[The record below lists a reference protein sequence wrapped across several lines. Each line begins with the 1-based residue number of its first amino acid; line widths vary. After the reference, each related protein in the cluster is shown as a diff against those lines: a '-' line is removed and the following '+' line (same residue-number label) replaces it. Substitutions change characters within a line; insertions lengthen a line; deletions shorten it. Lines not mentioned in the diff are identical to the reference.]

1 MNELF
6 YNISEK
12 NKEKLLTYLE
22 AVTYKYAKNKRILN
36 NLISNNFICIIL
48 KGSIEITR
56 IDVEGNKRLIDSY
69 ETNSLFCSLSY
80 SFKNE
85 ETEITT
91 KEETKIIIIDF
102 NSIINM
108 NENKFSSYNTFLKN
122 LTIIL
127 SKIIVKSNER
137 IEVLSNKSIRDKLLD
152 YFKIQSK
159 KNNSKVIYLPVSY
172 TELADYLAVNRSA
185 LSREIKNLKDDGLIE
200 TRGRRIKL
208 LYYLS

>member
-108 NENKFSSYNTFLKN
+108 NENKLSIYNTFLKN

-127 SKIIVKSNER
+127 TKIIVKSNER

>member
-36 NLISNNFICIIL
+36 NLIINNFICIIL

-108 NENKFSSYNTFLKN
+108 NENKLSIYNTFLKN

>member
-56 IDVEGNKRLIDSY
+56 IDLEGNKRLIDSY

-108 NENKFSSYNTFLKN
+108 NENKLSIYNTFLKN

>member
-69 ETNSLFCSLSY
+69 ETNNLFCSLSY

-91 KEETKIIIIDF
+91 KEETKVIIIDF

-108 NENKFSSYNTFLKN
+108 NENKLSIYNTFLKN

-185 LSREIKNLKDDGLIE
+185 LSREIKNLKEDGLIE

>member
-12 NKEKLLTYLE
+12 NREKLLTYLE

-56 IDVEGNKRLIDSY
+56 IDVEGNKRLIDNY

-91 KEETKIIIIDF
+91 KEETKVIIIDF

-108 NENKFSSYNTFLKN
+108 NENKLSIYNTFLKN

>member
-108 NENKFSSYNTFLKN
+108 NENKLSIYNTFLKN

-208 LYYLS
+208 LYYLG

>member
-91 KEETKIIIIDF
+91 KEETKIII
-102 NSIINM
+102 
-108 NENKFSSYNTFLKN
+108 NENKLSIYNTFLKN

>member
-1 MNELF
+1 MDELF
-6 YNISEK
+6 KNIDNK
-12 NKEKLLTYLE
+12 NREKLLVLLE
-22 AVTYKYAKNKRILN
+22 AVSYKYPKNKRILN
-36 NLISNNFICIIL
+36 NVISNNFICII
-48 KGSIEITR
+48 IEGIIQITK
-56 IDVEGNKRLIDSY
+56 IDVEGNKSLIDSY

-80 SFKNE
+80 TFNE
-85 ETEITT
+85 EIEIIT
-91 KEETKIIIIDF
+91 KEETKVLIIDF
-102 NSIINM
+102 NSILNINL
-108 NENKFSSYNTFLKN
+108 NKFYNIFLKN

-152 YFKIQSK
+152 YFKIESK
-159 KNNSKVIYLPVSY
+159 KNNSKVIYLPFSY

-185 LSREIKNLKDDGLIE
+185 LSREVKNLKDDGLIE

>member
-22 AVTYKYAKNKRILN
+22 AVTYKYAKNKRVLN

>member
-22 AVTYKYAKNKRILN
+22 AVTYKYSKNKRILN

-108 NENKFSSYNTFLKN
+108 NENKLSIYNTFLKN

>member
-1 MNELF
+1 MDELF
-6 YNISEK
+6 KNIEGK
-12 NKEKLLTYLE
+12 NREKLLTYLE
-22 AVTYKYAKNKRILN
+22 AVTYKYPKNKRILN
-36 NLISNNFICIIL
+36 NLVSNNFICIIL
-48 KGSIEITR
+48 EGNIEITR
-56 IDVEGNKRLIDSY
+56 IDVEGNKSLIDSY

-85 ETEITT
+85 EIEVTT
-91 KEETKIIIIDF
+91 KEETKVIIIDF

-108 NENKFSSYNTFLKN
+108 NENKLSIYNTFLKN

-127 SKIIVKSNER
+127 SKIIVNSNER

-172 TELADYLAVNRSA
+172 TELAVYLAVNRSA

>member
-102 NSIINM
+102 NSIMNM
-108 NENKFSSYNTFLKN
+108 NENKLSIYNTFLKN

>member
-12 NKEKLLTYLE
+12 NREKLLTYLE

-108 NENKFSSYNTFLKN
+108 NENKLSIYNTFLKN

>member
-1 MNELF
+1 MDELF
-6 YNISEK
+6 KNIEGK
-12 NKEKLLTYLE
+12 NREKLLTYLE
-22 AVTYKYAKNKRILN
+22 AVTYKYPKNKRILN
-36 NLISNNFICIIL
+36 NLVSNNFICIIL
-48 KGSIEITR
+48 EGNIEITR
-56 IDVEGNKRLIDSY
+56 IDVEGNKSLIDSY

-85 ETEITT
+85 EIEVTT
-91 KEETKIIIIDF
+91 KEETKVIIIDF

-108 NENKFSSYNTFLKN
+108 NENKLSIYNTFLKN

-127 SKIIVKSNER
+127 SKIIVNSNER

>member
-108 NENKFSSYNTFLKN
+108 NENKLSIYNTFLKN

>member
-12 NKEKLLTYLE
+12 NREKLLTYLE

-69 ETNSLFCSLSY
+69 ETNNLFCSLSY

-91 KEETKIIIIDF
+91 KEETKVIIIDF

-108 NENKFSSYNTFLKN
+108 NENKLSIYNTFLKN

>member
-12 NKEKLLTYLE
+12 NREKLLTYLE

-69 ETNSLFCSLSY
+69 ETNNLFCSLSY

-91 KEETKIIIIDF
+91 KEETKVIIIDF

-108 NENKFSSYNTFLKN
+108 NENKLSIYNTFLKN

-185 LSREIKNLKDDGLIE
+185 LSREIKNLKEDGLIE

>member
-102 NSIINM
+102 NSIMNM
-108 NENKFSSYNTFLKN
+108 NENKLSIYNTFLKN

-137 IEVLSNKSIRDKLLD
+137 IEDLSNKSIRDKLLD

>member
-108 NENKFSSYNTFLKN
+108 NENKLSIYNTFLKN

-200 TRGRRIKL
+200 TRGRKIKL

>member
-56 IDVEGNKRLIDSY
+56 IDLEGNKRLIDSY

-108 NENKFSSYNTFLKN
+108 NENKLSIYNTFLKN

-127 SKIIVKSNER
+127 SKIIVKSHER

>member
-36 NLISNNFICIIL
+36 NLISNTFICIIL

-56 IDVEGNKRLIDSY
+56 IDVDGNKRLIDSY

>member
-12 NKEKLLTYLE
+12 NREKLITYLE

-108 NENKFSSYNTFLKN
+108 NENKLSIYNTFLKN

>member
-12 NKEKLLTYLE
+12 NREKLLTYLE

-48 KGSIEITR
+48 KGSIEITK

-102 NSIINM
+102 NSIMNM
-108 NENKFSSYNTFLKN
+108 NENKLSIYNTFLKN